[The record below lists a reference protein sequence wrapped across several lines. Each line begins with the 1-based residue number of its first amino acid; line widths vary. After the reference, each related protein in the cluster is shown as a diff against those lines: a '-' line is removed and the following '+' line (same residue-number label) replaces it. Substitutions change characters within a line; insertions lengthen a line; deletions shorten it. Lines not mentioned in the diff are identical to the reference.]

1 MIGRTFLTTKDFLSI
16 ARLCSAKGTKHS
28 FYLMNWMDAVF
39 GSNLV
44 DYVPF
49 EENYGRRDFS
59 LKGRF
64 KDSSRALKKLEKDLR
79 NEMVSRP

>member
-1 MIGRTFLTTKDFLSI
+1 MIGRTFLNTKEFFSI

-28 FYLMNWMDAVF
+28 FHLMNWMDAVF